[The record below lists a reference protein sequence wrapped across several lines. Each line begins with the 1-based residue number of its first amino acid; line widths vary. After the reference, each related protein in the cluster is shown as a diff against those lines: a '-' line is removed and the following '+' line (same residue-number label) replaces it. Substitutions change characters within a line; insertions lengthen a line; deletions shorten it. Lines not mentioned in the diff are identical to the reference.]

1 MRRMTISL
9 LALALVLAPVGLTG
23 CRGHAAPAPAPQG
36 SGVKLVVQNRY
47 FGDMDVYVV
56 SAGLATRLGTVTGG
70 STASYTLDPSFFPST
85 DLRIVATP
93 LGGNGRASSGP
104 VLASPGQTITFTIA
118 PELRQ
123 SSVMVQ

>member
-1 MRRMTISL
+1 MRRITTSL
-9 LALALVLAPVGLTG
+9 LALALALAPGGLTG
-23 CRGHAAPAPAPQG
+23 CHGHAAPAPAPQG

-56 SAGLATRLGTVTGG
+56 SEGLATRLGMVTSGT
-70 STASYTLDPSFFPST
+70 TASYTLDPSFFPST

-104 VLASPGQTITFTIA
+104 VLARPGQTITFTIA
-118 PELRQ
+118 PVLRQ